1 MNSVIDY
8 FLVGLVLLLS
18 TAYALTSLGP
28 RSLRPRLLAAL
39 GRLLAALPAVLGL
52 KGVSQ
57 RLTNASTDKAKGACG
72 GCDNCG
78 SAPAEQISPAQ
89 SAPAQSAPPAEVRVP
104 VAKIGW
110 RA

>member
-8 FLVGLVLLLS
+8 SLVGLLLLLS
-18 TAYALTSLGP
+18 TAYALASLGP

-39 GRLLAALPAVLGL
+39 GRLLATLPAVIGL

-57 RLTNASTDKAKGACG
+57 RLSSASTVKAAGACG
-72 GCDNCG
+72 GCENCG
-78 SAPAEQISPAQ
+78 SAAPAEQDSATPN
-89 SAPAQSAPPAEVRVP
+89 APAAEVRVP
-104 VAKIGW
+104 VAKIGR